1 MAINIIDR
9 CEQKYFITNEQYN
22 YLIKKIGKKLE
33 KDKYFKERIY
43 NVYFDN
49 DNMDLINRSMD
60 KPMYKEKIRLRSYLV
75 PKNDEIVFLEIKKK
89 YKDTSNKRRIEIS
102 YNDALNYIY
111 KGIIPINSQI
121 MNEIDYCFKK
131 YNLKPVINITYDRL
145 AYYLKEDENVR
156 LTFDNN
162 VKYDMN
168 DKLLNDIRS
177 DDKLFNEGYI
187 MEIKT
192 FNGLPRWLI
201 DALDELNIYPTS
213 YSKIG
218 KIYSKLG
225 GVYV

>member
-9 CEQKYFITNEQYN
+9 CEQKYFITNEQYD
-22 YLIKKIGKKLE
+22 YLIDKIGKRLE

-49 DNMDLINRSMD
+49 ENMDLINRSMD
-60 KPMYKEKIRLRSYLV
+60 KPMYKEKVRLRSYLV
-75 PKNDEIVFLEIKKK
+75 PKDDSIVFLEIKKK
-89 YKDTSNKRRIEIS
+89 YKSNSNKRRIEIS
-102 YNDALNYIY
+102 YKDALNYIY
-111 KGIIPINSQI
+111 KGIKPINSQI

-131 YNLKPVINITYDRL
+131 YNLKPIMNITYDRL
-145 AYYLKEDENVR
+145 AYYLKKDESVR

-162 VKYDMN
+162 VKYEKN
-168 DKLLNDIRS
+168 DKLLNDISS
-177 DDKLFNEGYI
+177 DDMLFNEGYI

-201 DALDELNIYPTS
+201 DVLDELNIYPTS

-218 KIYSKLG
+218 KIYNKLG